1 MGRKAKVS
9 YSAKLQAIEDYLMD
23 RISMSQ
29 IWYKLEVTHSSVN
42 DWLRKY
48 KTFGLISIA
57 WTQKVELF

>member
-29 IWYKLEVTHSSVN
+29 I
-42 DWLRKY
+42 
-48 KTFGLISIA
+48 
-57 WTQKVELF
+57 